1 MDKKTSLRKT
11 FVNYFIGKLSNSMY
25 KSGKNNF

>member
-11 FVNYFIGKLSNSMY
+11 LTNYFIGKLSNSMC
-25 KSGKNNF
+25 KSSKNNF